1 MRIKRIRI
9 KGYGP
14 IKEFLIEPGPFEV
27 IFGLNEAGKTAF
39 VELLAQILFRKTAA
53 NLRYEKPRNAE
64 IDVECSG
71 ATYSL
76 PEKRVDL
83 EMPVGD
89 VANLMY
95 VQASESTLFGSRSET
110 RFWDGIKAMLSKIG
124 TGVTFTKLDEY
135 IFEAV
140 DLQPVKAEWKRSK
153 QTDIENILLRK
164 EALGSYIEKIGEI
177 GKKESELAKLA
188 ATCSV
193 IEKRIEEIDQYKEY
207 SNYAELMR
215 LHNTYRET
223 KTGAQDYERYKYEYL
238 KEWQKLNLERESRSG
253 ESRKAKEI
261 EGEVKQ
267 LEHDIVSLQDVDAY
281 ITREGLKDYA
291 TGRAAQEKLPALT
304 IPLVMV
310 LLGIGFAGLG
320 MFNLLPLLPALL
332 FLGGAVI
339 VFFYTLYRRAAVK
352 KVRADSRDHLE
363 KAKRVFPEVGSA
375 DELSDR
381 IDEYQQELATKKAL
395 VEEKKRIIE
404 HLRSARPADL
414 IEKEIA
420 FLRSKTGLA
429 EISDLEEKLSEKKRI
444 DDELSRLEIR
454 LTELL
459 HEKDP
464 KKWERL
470 IDERKIKKPDI
481 EPDVS
486 IYREL
491 VEEGD
496 MLQNKIDDLT
506 REIRLFREVEQ
517 AKVQVSDDHGAF
529 VEFEEL
535 KRKLDDYALERE
547 AALAARE
554 IFREMSG
561 ELDDFIED
569 ILRGKDS
576 LSEYFN
582 AVAERYVSVIIEN
595 ENFIVEDKSGRKYT
609 LDNLSSG
616 TQDQL
621 LMCFR
626 MAALTRVYAEGSFM
640 ILDDAFIF
648 ADWQRRDRLGKLV
661 RDFAEK
667 GNQVIY
673 LTSDDH
679 TRDLLVNYGARLTVL
694 K

>member
-1 MRIKRIRI
+1 VRIKRISI

-14 IKEFLIEPGPFEV
+14 IREFLIEPGLFEV
-27 IFGLNEAGKTAF
+27 IFGLNEAGKTAL
-39 VELLAQILFRKTAA
+39 VELLAQILFKKTAA
-53 NLRYEKPRNAE
+53 NLRYEKPRSAA
-64 IDVECSG
+64 IDVECNG
-71 ATYSL
+71 DTYRL

-83 EMPVGD
+83 ELPVGD

-95 VQASESTLFGSRSET
+95 VRASESTLFGSRSET

-124 TGVTFTKLDEY
+124 TGVTFTKFDEH

-140 DLQPVKAEWKRSK
+140 DLQPVKAEWKRAK
-153 QTDIENILLRK
+153 QIDIENILQRK
-164 EALGSYIEKIGEI
+164 EALGSYIEKIGEF

-188 ATCSV
+188 ATHS
-193 IEKRIEEIDQYKEY
+193 ILEKRIEEIDQYKKY
-207 SNYAELMR
+207 SSYAELVR
-215 LHNTYRET
+215 LHNKYREM
-223 KTGAQDYERYKYEYL
+223 KTGAQDYERYKYDYL
-238 KEWQKLNLERESRSG
+238 KEWQRLSLERETRLG
-253 ESRKAKEI
+253 ESRKVKEI
-261 EGEVKQ
+261 EGEVKH
-267 LEHDIVSLQDVDAY
+267 LENDIVSLQGVNDY
-281 ITREGLKDYA
+281 IIKEGLKDYTSSREA
-291 TGRAAQEKLPALT
+291 RRRLPA
-304 IPLVMV
+304 IIVPSVMV
-310 LLGIGFAGLG
+310 LLGIGFAVLG
-320 MFNLLPLLPALL
+320 IFNLLPLLPALI
-332 FLGGAVI
+332 FLGGAVS
-339 VFFYTLYRRAAVK
+339 VFVYILYRRNAVK
-352 KVRADSRDHLE
+352 RVLADSRDILE
-363 KAKRVFPEVGSA
+363 KAKRVFPEIGSA
-375 DELSDR
+375 DELPGR
-381 IDEYQQELATKKAL
+381 IDECQQELSTKKAL

-414 IEKEIA
+414 IEKEIS

-429 EISDLEEKLSEKKRI
+429 EMVDLEEKLSEKKRI

-454 LTELL
+454 LSELL

-470 IDERKIKKPDI
+470 IDERKVKQPVEEPDI
-481 EPDVS
+481 SV
-486 IYREL
+486 YRDL
-491 VEEGD
+491 VEEQR

-506 REIRLFREVEQ
+506 REIKLFREVEQ
-517 AKVQVSDDHGAF
+517 ARVDVSDDHEAF

-535 KRKLDDYALERE
+535 KRRLDDYALEKE

-554 IFREMSG
+554 ILREMSG

-569 ILRGKDS
+569 IVCGKDS
-576 LSEYFN
+576 LSEYFK
-582 AVAERYVSVIIEN
+582 AVAEGYVKVTVEN
-595 ENFIVEDKSGRKYT
+595 ENFVVEDNRGRKYT
-609 LDNLSSG
+609 LENLSSG

-648 ADWQRRDRLGKLV
+648 ADWQRRDRLGKLIK
-661 RDFAEK
+661 DFVEK

-679 TRDLLVNYGARLTVL
+679 TRDLLVSRGARLTVL

>member
-14 IKEFLIEPGPFEV
+14 IREFMIEPGLFEV
-27 IFGLNEAGKTAF
+27 VFGLNETGKTAL
-39 VELLAQILFRKTAA
+39 VELLALVLFRKTAA
-53 NLRYEKPRNAE
+53 NLRYEKPKSAA
-64 IDVECSG
+64 IDVEYNG
-71 ATYSL
+71 DIYSL

-95 VQASESTLFGSRSET
+95 VQASESTLFGPRSET

-153 QTDIENILLRK
+153 QADIENILQRK
-164 EALGSYIEKIGEI
+164 EALGSYIEKIAEI
-177 GKKESELAKLA
+177 GKKESELTKLA
-188 ATCSV
+188 ATSSAV
-193 IEKRIEEIDQYKEY
+193 KKRIEEIDQYKKY
-207 SNYAELMR
+207 SNYAELVR
-215 LHNTYRET
+215 LHNKYREA

-238 KEWQKLNLERESRSG
+238 KEWQKLSMERETRSG
-253 ESRKAKEI
+253 ESKKVKEI
-261 EGEVKQ
+261 EGEVKK
-267 LEHDIVSLQDVDAY
+267 LEHDVTSLQGVDDY
-281 ITREGLKDYA
+281 VTKEGLKDYA
-291 TGRAAQEKLPALT
+291 NRGEVQKRLPAMT
-304 IPLVMV
+304 IPSVMV
-310 LLGIGFAGLG
+310 LLGICFAVLG
-320 MFNLLPLLPALL
+320 MFDLLPLLPTLL
-332 FLGGAVI
+332 FLAGAVSAF
-339 VFFYTLYRRAAVK
+339 VYMLYRRSALK
-352 KVRADSRDHLE
+352 KVMADSRDYLE
-363 KAKRVFPEVGSA
+363 KAKRVFPEIGSL
-375 DELSDR
+375 DELRDR
-381 IDEYQQELATKKAL
+381 IDEFQQELTTKKVL

-404 HLRSARPADL
+404 HLGSARPSDL
-414 IEKEIA
+414 IEKEIS

-429 EISDLEEKLSEKKRI
+429 ELKDLEEKLIEKKRI
-444 DDELSRLEIR
+444 DDELSRLDVR

-470 IDERKIKKPDI
+470 IDEQKVKRPAK

-486 IYREL
+486 IYRDL
-491 VEEGD
+491 VEEQGT
-496 MLQNKIDDLT
+496 LQNMIDDLT
-506 REIRLFREVEQ
+506 RDIKLFREVEQ
-517 AKVQVSDDHGAF
+517 ARVDVSDDHAAF
-529 VEFEEL
+529 VEFEDL
-535 KRKLDDYALERE
+535 KRRLNDYALEKE

-554 IFREMSG
+554 ILREMSG

-569 ILRGKDS
+569 ILCGKDS
-576 LSEYFN
+576 LSQYFN
-582 AVAERYVSVIIEN
+582 AVTERYVSVNVED
-595 ENFIVEDKSGRKYT
+595 ENFVVEDNSGKEYA

-626 MAALTRVYAEGSFM
+626 MAALMKIYAKGAFM

-648 ADWQRRDRLGKLV
+648 ADWQRRERLAKLLE
-661 RDFAEK
+661 DFVKK

-679 TRDLLVNYGARLTVL
+679 TRDLLVGYGARVTVL